1 MSYVD
6 LPGLTKI
13 PTNEQPQDIENQIR
27 ELCKSYALNPNSIIL
42 ALSSANLDI
51 VNSESLKFA
60 MKIDP
65 KGERTISVITKTDL
79 FDGSN
84 AYLTKLFK
92 KNLINLEMGFVAT
105 C

>member
-1 MSYVD
+1 
-6 LPGLTKI
+6 
-13 PTNEQPQDIENQIR
+13 
-27 ELCKSYALNPNSIIL
+27 
-42 ALSSANLDI
+42 
-51 VNSESLKFA
+51 

-84 AYLTKLFK
+84 AYLNKLFK

-105 C
+105 SSMEFEKSEQNI

>member
-1 MSYVD
+1 M
-6 LPGLTKI
+6 
-13 PTNEQPQDIENQIR
+13 
-27 ELCKSYALNPNSIIL
+27 
-42 ALSSANLDI
+42 
-51 VNSESLKFA
+51 KFA

-84 AYLTKLFK
+84 TYLTKLFK

-105 C
+105 SSMEFEKND

>member
-1 MSYVD
+1 
-6 LPGLTKI
+6 
-13 PTNEQPQDIENQIR
+13 
-27 ELCKSYALNPNSIIL
+27 
-42 ALSSANLDI
+42 
-51 VNSESLKFA
+51 

-84 AYLTKLFK
+84 AYLNKLFK

-105 C
+105 SSMEFEKSE